1 MLIVEWSCV
10 LALRWRP
17 LGELSPFNVELGG
30 LWFISVLNSALPPQ
44 RRRPDT
50 RPEHQDPVSHMAQ
63 KIREK
68 ERKRERGR
76 EGGREGGRELL
87 K

>member
-1 MLIVEWSCV
+1 MLVIEWSLV
-10 LALRWRP
+10 LPLRWRS
-17 LGELSPFNVELGG
+17 LGELSPFDIYMELGG
-30 LWFISVLNSALPPQ
+30 LWWTSVLNLALPPQ
-44 RRRPDT
+44 RHKADT

-68 ERKRERGR
+68 QEWMDGWMEGRKKS
-76 EGGREGGRELL
+76 L